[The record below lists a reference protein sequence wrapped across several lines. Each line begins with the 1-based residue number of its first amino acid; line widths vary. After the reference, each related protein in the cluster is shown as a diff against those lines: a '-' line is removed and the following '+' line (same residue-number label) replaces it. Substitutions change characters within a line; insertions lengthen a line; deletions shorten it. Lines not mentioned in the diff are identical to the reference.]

1 MLKHHKPLGIAPPFS
16 AYSHGVE
23 VAAGARWLHISGQ
36 VGITPEGE
44 VPADLEAQTEQAW
57 RNVLAVLAAADM
69 GPQDLVKVTGY
80 VTRKEAVPLFRQ
92 VRDRLLDGAEP
103 ASTLVGVGGLAHPD
117 WVVEIEAVA
126 AKAP

>member
-1 MLKHHKPLGIAPPFS
+1 MLSHLNPLGMAAPFS

-23 VAAGARWLHISGQ
+23 VEPGARWLHISGQ
-36 VGITPEGE
+36 VGNRPDGE
-44 VPADLEAQTEQAW
+44 IPADLEAQTEQAW
-57 RNVLAVLAAADM
+57 RNVLAVLSAAGM
-69 GPQDLVKVTGY
+69 NSHDLVKVTGF
-80 VTRKEAVPLFRQ
+80 VTKQEAVPLYRE

-103 ASTLVGVGGLAHPD
+103 ASTVVVVTGLAHPD